1 MATVSSHD
9 LLIAH
14 KEKHGVALAS
24 LLAAVV
30 LTSFK
35 LVVGIWTNS
44 LGILSEAAHS
54 GLDLLAAG
62 VTLWAVRI
70 SSRPADPEHTYGHGK
85 FENLSALIETLLLL
99 ITCVWIIYEAVDRL
113 FFRPGVEI
121 DANVWA
127 FLVVILSIVID
138 YKRSRALLRAAKK
151 YSSQALEADALHF
164 STDIWSSSVVLLGL
178 FGVLAAEKFHI
189 SWLYHVD
196 ALAALG
202 VAAIVIQVSWQL
214 GRKSVEDLLDTVP
227 RHLQEDVATAAAH
240 VPGVKEVKLV
250 RVRRSGPEV
259 FTDVTL
265 TVDQTSPFAG
275 AHQIAD
281 AAESAVREVIPKADV
296 MVHVE
301 PAADPSKDDATTT
314 VRVLA
319 ARHGLSAHGI
329 RLYEEGGQ
337 RSLELH
343 LEVDASLQLDEAHR
357 QATQFERALH
367 EAIPGLKRVVTHIEP
382 AGDTAATVRAEPAAD
397 AEVEAVLRE
406 FLMHYD
412 LLDEP
417 HALNVQWANGE
428 LAISFHCR
436 LAPDTTITEA
446 HSFTKRLETFLR
458 ERIAHVGRV
467 LIHVEPYK
475 SEPRKEEGTEAQRLK
490 GTKAEGEE
498 G

>member
-1 MATVSSHD
+1 LSANR
-9 LLIAH
+9 
-14 KEKHGVALAS
+14 EKHRVAMAS
-24 LLAAVV
+24 LLAAML
-30 LTSFK
+30 LTVFK
-35 LVVGIWTNS
+35 LIVGVRTNS

-54 GLDLLAAG
+54 GLDLLATA

-70 SSRPADPEHTYGHGK
+70 SARPADREHTYGHGK
-85 FENLSALIETLLLL
+85 FENLSALVQTLLLL
-99 ITCVWIIYEAVDRL
+99 ITCAWIIYEAIARL
-113 FFRPGVEI
+113 FFRATVEI

-138 YKRSRALLRAAKK
+138 YTRSRALLRVAKK

-164 STDIWSSSVVLLGL
+164 STDIWTSSVVLAGL
-178 FGVLAAEKFHI
+178 FGVLAAGTFHI
-189 SWLYHVD
+189 PWLHNVD

-202 VAAIVIQVSWQL
+202 VALIVIHVSWQL
-214 GRKSVEDLLDTVP
+214 GRKSVADLLDTVP
-227 RHLQEDVATAAAH
+227 QHLQEEVATAASQ

-265 TVDQTSPFAG
+265 TVDQASPFAG

-281 AAESAVREVIPKADV
+281 ATETAVRGVLPCADV

-301 PAADPSKDDATTT
+301 PAADPTKDDATAT

-319 ARHGLSAHGI
+319 AQHGLGAHGI
-329 RLYEEGGQ
+329 RLYEEGGE

-343 LEVDASLQLDEAHR
+343 LEVDASLQLDEAHQ
-357 QATQFERALH
+357 QATRFEHALH
-367 EAIPGLKRVVTHIEP
+367 EAIPRLKRVVTHIEP
-382 AGDTAATVRAEPAAD
+382 AGDAAATVQSEPAAG
-397 AEVEAVLRE
+397 AEVEAALHE
-406 FLMHYD
+406 FLMRYD

-417 HALNVQWANGE
+417 HALHVQWANGE

-436 LAPDTTITEA
+436 LAPDTSITEA
-446 HSFTKRLETFLR
+446 HSLTTRLEMFLR

-475 SEPRKEEGTEAQRLK
+475 EEK
-490 GTKAEGEE
+490 GTKGQRDGGVEE
-498 G
+498 ERDNGSQGQKNQGMER

>member
-1 MATVSSHD
+1 MATEST
-9 LLIAH
+9 LKPLTAIQ
-14 KEKHGVALAS
+14 EKHRVALAS

-30 LTSFK
+30 LTLFK
-35 LVVGIWTNS
+35 LIVGIWTNS

-54 GLDLLAAG
+54 SLDLVAAAI
-62 VTLWAVRI
+62 TLWAVRI
-70 SSRPADPEHTYGHGK
+70 SGLPADREHTYGHGK
-85 FENLSALIETLLLL
+85 FENLSALFETLLLFL
-99 ITCVWIIYEAVDRL
+99 TCAWIIYEAVARL
-113 FFRPGVEI
+113 FFRPEVEI
-121 DANVWA
+121 NANVWA

-138 YKRSRALLRAAKK
+138 YSRSRALQRVAVK

-164 STDIWSSSVVLLGL
+164 STDIWSSSVVLVGL
-178 FGVLAAEKFHI
+178 FGVLAAEVFQI
-189 SWLYHVD
+189 PWLYRID
-196 ALAALG
+196 AIAALG
-202 VAAIVIQVSWQL
+202 VALIVIHVSWQL
-214 GRKSVEDLLDTVP
+214 GQKSVADLLDTVP
-227 RHLQEDVATAAAH
+227 QHLQEEVAAAAAQ

-265 TVDQTSPFAG
+265 TVDQTAPFAG

-281 AAESAVREVIPKADV
+281 ATETAVREVLPTADV

-301 PAADPSKDDATTT
+301 PAVEPGKDDATTM

-319 ARHGLSAHGI
+319 ARYGLGAHGI
-329 RLYEEGGQ
+329 RLYEEAGE

-357 QATQFERALH
+357 QASQFERALQ

-382 AGDTAATVRAEPAAD
+382 AGDAAATFRAQPAAD
-397 AEVEAVLRE
+397 AEVEAALHE
-406 FLMHYD
+406 FLARHD
-412 LLDEP
+412 LLGEP

-436 LAPDTTITEA
+436 LAPDIPITEA
-446 HSFTKRLETFLR
+446 HNLTNRLETFLR

-475 SEPRKEEGTEAQRLK
+475 
-490 GTKAEGEE
+490 
-498 G
+498 

>member
-1 MATVSSHD
+1 MAPDSTHD
-9 LLIAH
+9 PLLANR
-14 KEKHGVALAS
+14 EKHRVAMAS
-24 LLAAVV
+24 LLAAIV

-35 LVVGIWTNS
+35 LIIGIWTNS

-54 GLDLLAAG
+54 GLDLVAAAI
-62 VTLWAVRI
+62 TLWAVRI
-70 SSRPADPEHTYGHGK
+70 SGRPADPEHTYGHGK
-85 FENLSALIETLLLL
+85 FENLSALVETLLLL
-99 ITCVWIIYEAVDRL
+99 ATCAWIVYEVVVRL
-113 FFRPGVEI
+113 FFRAEVEI

-138 YKRSRALLRAAKK
+138 YSRSRALLRVAKK

-164 STDIWSSSVVLLGL
+164 STDIWSSSVVLVGL
-178 FGVLAAEKFHI
+178 FGVLAAETFQI
-189 SWLYHVD
+189 PWLYRVD
-196 ALAALG
+196 ALAALS
-202 VAAIVIQVSWQL
+202 VALIVIHVSWQL

-227 RHLQEDVATAAAH
+227 RHLQEEVAAAAAH

-265 TVDQTSPFAG
+265 TVDQTAPFAG

-281 AAESAVREVIPKADV
+281 ATESAVREVLPTADV

-301 PAADPSKDDATTT
+301 PAVDPTKDDATTM

-319 ARHGLSAHGI
+319 ARHGLGAHGI
-329 RLYEEGGQ
+329 RLYEEAGT

-357 QATQFERALH
+357 LATQFERALQ
-367 EAIPGLKRVVTHIEP
+367 EAIPGLNRVVTHIEP
-382 AGDTAATVRAEPAAD
+382 AGDAAAMVRAEPAAD
-397 AEVEAVLRE
+397 AEVEAALRE
-406 FLMHYD
+406 FLTRYD
-412 LLDEP
+412 LLNEP

-436 LAPDTTITEA
+436 LAPETSITEA
-446 HSFTKRLETFLR
+446 HGITKRLETFLR
-458 ERIAHVGRV
+458 QRIAHVGRV
-467 LIHVEPYK
+467 LIHVEP
-475 SEPRKEEGTEAQRLK
+475 RKEGAEGQRDKGTE
-490 GTKAEGEE
+490 G
-498 G
+498 